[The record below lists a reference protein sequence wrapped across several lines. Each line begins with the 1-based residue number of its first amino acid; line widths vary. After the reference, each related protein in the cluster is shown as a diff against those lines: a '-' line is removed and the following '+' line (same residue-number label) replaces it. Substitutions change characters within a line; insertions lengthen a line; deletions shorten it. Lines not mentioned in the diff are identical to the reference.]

1 MSLIK
6 IDDEVEKMKK
16 WIKLTGISL
25 LTMSVLSACAK
36 KQETM
41 ESEEVSQSSTI
52 ESTERGEEKES
63 IIKEKTATD
72 YDTIYVQND
81 LVIAQNGD
89 DNSYNWTIY
98 DNDLKEKNSILHAN
112 IERDNLANTLE
123 TEMDVITGKEVSI
136 EDDNEIF
143 STYLNEKGELEKIR
157 LGERTVDNPVS
168 INTLTDG
175 QYGIIPY
182 RINSEVVIDYLAKGN
197 REKRFYTVSGS
208 MSGNINKNGYFTLLD
223 QMNDKKTVN
232 DTSVQIYDAKLTDIG
247 DKWRERETIATK
259 KIDTVKLDTATNI
272 NDKNRLFIRQYT
284 TGLVGD
290 LAIWTLYDLDSD
302 RIFNYPA
309 NIEIVKFTD
318 YGIEKPLGDGEFLG
332 DTGEAEN
339 YVYED
344 LNEKVTLDDSTP
356 SSIDY
361 KPRKKGII
369 SSDGTIIKEPFA
381 FEIKKPNINGIA
393 PYKLEKDGKYG
404 LINVNNGE
412 IVKEP
417 YAYNIQQFNA
427 NGLSVSKESEDGNCS
442 IIDEQ
447 GNLLEETE
455 YIYISSLTNDNLASY
470 REVANGSLGV
480 LKINV

>member
-1 MSLIK
+1 MSLLIL
-6 IDDEVEKMKK
+6 V
-16 WIKLTGISL
+16 
-25 LTMSVLSACAK
+25 VLSACGK
-36 KQETM
+36 EKDIQ
-41 ESEEVSQSSTI
+41 ESEAGSQSSTI

-72 YDTIYVQND
+72 YDTIYVQNS
-81 LVIAQNGD
+81 LIIAQTGD
-89 DNSYNWTIY
+89 DSSYNWTIY
-98 DNDLKEKNSILHAN
+98 DTDLKEKNSILNAD
-112 IERDNLANTLE
+112 IERDELAYSLE

-136 EDDNEIF
+136 EDENEIF
-143 STYLNEKGELEKIR
+143 STYLNENGELEKIR

-175 QYGIIPY
+175 HYGIIPY
-182 RINSEVVIDYLAKGN
+182 RNNSGVIIDYLSKGN

-223 QMNDKKTVN
+223 QMNDKKTVD

-247 DKWRERETIATK
+247 DKWKELETIATK
-259 KIDTVKLDTATNI
+259 IINTLKLDTATNI

-284 TGLVGD
+284 TGLVD
-290 LAIWTLYDLDSD
+290 DPAIWTLYDLDSD
-302 RIFNYPA
+302 TSFNYPA

-318 YGIEKPLGDGEFLG
+318 YGIEKNIGDGEFLG
-332 DTGEAEN
+332 DIGEAEN
-339 YVYED
+339 YIYED
-344 LNEKVTLDDSTP
+344 LNEKVTPDDSTP
-356 SSIDY
+356 SSIDFT
-361 KPRKKGII
+361 PRKKGII
-369 SSDGTIIKEPFA
+369 SFDGTIIKEPFA
-381 FEIKKPNINGIA
+381 FEIKKPNANGFS
-393 PYKLEKDGKYG
+393 PYKLEQDSKYG

-417 YAYNIQQFNA
+417 YAYNIQQFND
-427 NGLSVSKESEDGNCS
+427 NGLSAMKESEDGDCS

-455 YIYISSLTNDNLASY
+455 YIYISPLTNDNLASY

-480 LKINV
+480 LKING